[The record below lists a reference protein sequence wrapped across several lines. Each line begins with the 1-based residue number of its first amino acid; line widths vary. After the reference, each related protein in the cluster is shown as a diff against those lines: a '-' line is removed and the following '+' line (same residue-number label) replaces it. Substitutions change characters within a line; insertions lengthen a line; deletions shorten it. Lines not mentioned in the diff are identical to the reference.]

1 MTLNFLIR
9 RVLTALL
16 TLVLS
21 SALVFSA
28 LLIVPGDP
36 VQLILGLNYEPA
48 QYALLKTQNQLHR
61 IARHDQQGAEHQC
74 AREHERQQR
83 GQHTADQEVQRH
95 SVQSKARAR
104 ATRGFGGGRKLPAIS
119 SLSRFQRL
127 QR

>member
-36 VQLILGLNYEPA
+36 VQLILGLNYEPT
-48 QYALLKTQNQLHR
+48 QYAMSGLSLTAFSYLKCYSPPPR
-61 IARHDQQGAEHQC
+61 QC
-74 AREHERQQR
+74 
-83 GQHTADQEVQRH
+83 
-95 SVQSKARAR
+95 
-104 ATRGFGGGRKLPAIS
+104 P
-119 SLSRFQRL
+119 
-127 QR
+127 